1 MGQFGLQVQGKT
13 ICLPKPCVMGVI
25 NMSPDSFYRP
35 YQTND
40 QILKTIEAMVKA
52 GASIVDIG
60 GEATNPFVN
69 LAHQAFSR
77 DGGSQGGESRFS
89 PLIPSIGF
97 PDAQDIIKPQ
107 LERILPMIEKIC
119 AEFDILV
126 SVDTS
131 YPLVMLEAVKAGAK
145 MINDQRG
152 LQLPGALEAVK
163 KLNVPVCLMH
173 FFLQKR
179 EPGSSTPAQL
189 LTKIIEDLH
198 TAAQRCLQAGV
209 SVEQIL
215 VDPGFG
221 QGHYCKNVQENF
233 YILAHLQAIIQLGFP
248 VLVGWSRKSM
258 LGDILNAP
266 PAGRLY
272 GSIAAATLAAM
283 NGAAVLRVHDV
294 AETMDAVRVVNAY
307 KCELN

>member
-1 MGQFGLQVQGKT
+1 MDQFVLQVQGKA
-13 ICLPKPCVMGVI
+13 IYLPKPCVMGVI

-35 YQTND
+35 YQTNN

-52 GASIVDIG
+52 GASILDIG
-60 GEATNPFVN
+60 GEATNLFVN
-69 LAHQAFSR
+69 LGQHAPTPEQ
-77 DGGSQGGESRFS
+77 
-89 PLIPSIGF
+89 
-97 PDAQDIIKPQ
+97 Q

-119 AEFDILV
+119 AEFDILI

-145 MINDQRG
+145 IINDQRG
-152 LQLPGALEAVK
+152 LQLPDALETVK
-163 KLNVPVCLMH
+163 QLNVPVCLMH
-173 FFLQKR
+173 FFLHKR

-189 LTKIIEDLH
+189 LAKIIEDLR

-209 SVEQIL
+209 SLEQIL
-215 VDPGFG
+215 LDPGFG

-233 YILAHLQAIIQLGFP
+233 YILAHLQEIIQLGFP
-248 VLVGWSRKSM
+248 VLAGWSRKSM
-258 LGDILNAP
+258 IGDILNAP

-283 NGAAVLRVHDV
+283 KGAAVLRVHDV
-294 AETMDAVRVVNAY
+294 AETMDAVCVVNAY
-307 KCELN
+307 RREE